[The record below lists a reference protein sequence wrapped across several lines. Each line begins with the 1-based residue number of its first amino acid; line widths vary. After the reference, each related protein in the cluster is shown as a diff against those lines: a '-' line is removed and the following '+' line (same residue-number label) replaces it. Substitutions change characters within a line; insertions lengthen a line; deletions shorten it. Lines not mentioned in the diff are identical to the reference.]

1 MAQILVLDTDPTLKL
16 MLDRIF
22 AADEKFRLLYVSTL
36 PVALEILNGN
46 PAKKTAAAVAKQELD
61 SAVAQVQSVAARV
74 LENKEKMEFALR
86 EGLKLEKQI
95 QAASAEAA
103 ATPAVVEAKAEW
115 TKYQTDANQAKAAM
129 TEAVQAEAKA
139 QKQADDKRA
148 RSEELVKSVPA
159 GADEVIGL
167 CLIADSYL
175 QPNPVEW
182 LSGFKKSITYE
193 PNCKVSVALTGNK
206 ATDQLIRKYLIPGIF
221 DYFVKPLDELLA
233 KQNLKFLASEKKELE
248 REVYALAIKSQV
260 DLIYEYE
267 IEAISEQSFTVR
279 STVPFEKDQ
288 FRMFSSE
295 LFLRKLER
303 KILARCLQCNKISE
317 TEEQYLSEFWFVGVE
332 PFFLHQ
338 IRTVIEKSTSKA
350 KK

>member
-1 MAQILVLDTDPTLKL
+1 MAQILVLDPEPTLKVI
-16 MLDRIF
+16 LDRIF
-22 AADEKFRLLYVSTL
+22 ADDDKFRLLYVSSL

-46 PAKKTAAAVAKQELD
+46 PAKKTAATAAKQEFD
-61 SAVAQVQSVAARV
+61 GAVAQLQGVAARV

-95 QAASAEAA
+95 QAVSAETA

-115 TKYQTDANQAKAAM
+115 SKYQASANEAKAAM
-129 TEAVQAEAKA
+129 AEAAQAEAKA
-139 QKQADDKRA
+139 QKQADEKRA
-148 RSEELVKSVPA
+148 RSEELNKSVPA
-159 GADEVIGL
+159 GADEKVGL
-167 CLIADSYL
+167 FLIADSFL
-175 QPNPVEW
+175 QPNPGDW
-182 LSGFKKSITYE
+182 LSGFKKSLTYE
-193 PNCKVSVALTGNK
+193 INSNVPIAVTGNK
-206 ATDQLIRKYLIPGIF
+206 ATEHLIRKYLIPGIF

-260 DLIYEYE
+260 DLIYEFE
-267 IEAISEQSFTVR
+267 IEAISEQSFSLY
-279 STVPFEKDQ
+279 STTPFEKDE

-303 KILARCLQCNKISE
+303 KILARCLQCTKVSE
-317 TEEQYLSEFWFVGVE
+317 TEERYLSEFWFVGVE

-338 IRTVIEKSTSKA
+338 IRGVIEKSTSKT